1 MNNGNSEMS
10 GLIDELKNYQ
20 ENPTEEN
27 KDQNGMSGLSKETG
41 EPSDQTIPQSLP
53 EEGKLDEGSTD
64 QQQSSDAK
72 IENEQKVEKD
82 DYDFFAD
89 LGFEGVDFEVDEN
102 TNLEDL
108 AAVIKENIDKIVK
121 DSGIDDQEVRDFRDF
136 KAAGG
141 TLEEFKAA
149 PQRIDY
155 AAEAEKLND
164 TNLEVSE
171 NIIRFEL
178 SNKGLDEEAIDAAIN
193 TYKDTGK
200 LVEKAQSVLRAADVA
215 NKKEYEDWKTNVEK
229 QTEEYKKEVEQQVS
243 EAKNLI
249 NKGVFAGV
257 VLDKEE
263 SKQFYNYIF
272 GTDAKINES
281 YKTSTLEQQLFLD
294 YIRFRNYD
302 LNKIKQSEKF
312 TKSKASV
319 RTIGKFIGSGRTGE
333 KPVKKANE
341 VDIDSA
347 LGKFFNKQ

>member
-1 MNNGNSEMS
+1 MNNSEMS
-10 GLIDELKNYQ
+10 GLVDELKNYQ
-20 ENPTEEN
+20 ENPIEEN
-27 KDQNGMSGLSKETG
+27 KDQNDVSGLSTETG
-41 EPSDQTIPQSLP
+41 EPADKTTPQSLS

-72 IENEQKVEKD
+72 IEDEQKVEKD

-89 LGFEGVDFEVDEN
+89 LGFEGVDFEVNEN

-141 TLEEFKAA
+141 NLEQFKAA

-155 AAEAEKLND
+155 IAEADKLND

-178 SNKGLDEEAIDAAIN
+178 SNKGLDEEAIDAAVN

-215 NKKEYEDWKTNVEK
+215 NKKEYEDWKINVQK
-229 QTEEYKKEVEQQVS
+229 QIESHKKEVDEQVS
-243 EAKNLI
+243 AAKELI

-257 VLDKEE
+257 VLDKQE
-263 SKQFYNYIF
+263 SKNFHDYIF
-272 GTDAKINES
+272 GSDAKINES

-294 YIRFRNYD
+294 YIRFHNYD

-312 TKSKASV
+312 TKSNAPV
-319 RTIGKFIGSGRTGE
+319 RTIGKFIGSGKSGNKT
-333 KPVKKANE
+333 VKAASE
-341 VDIDSA
+341 VSNIDSA
-347 LGKFFNKQ
+347 LDKFFNKQ